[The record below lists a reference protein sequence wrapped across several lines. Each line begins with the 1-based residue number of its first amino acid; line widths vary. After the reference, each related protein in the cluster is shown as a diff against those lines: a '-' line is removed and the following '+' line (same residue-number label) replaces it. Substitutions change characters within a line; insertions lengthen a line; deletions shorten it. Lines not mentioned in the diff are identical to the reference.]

1 MAETAKLFD
10 EPIKVLPYPAE
21 AGLSGALFLRNVSKS
36 DDQNADKAA
45 SGYNPHQ
52 SRSPRIVAINY
63 IQLESKAGQPWSR
76 FGFDPR
82 SSLLYPPDTLSREP
96 TLQNCGLLHAAELS
110 FCPCVLN
117 VMLQCP
123 YERWWKY

>member
-45 SGYNPHQ
+45 SGYNHINPGVLG
-52 SRSPRIVAINY
+52 IVATNY
-63 IQLESKAGQPWSR
+63 IQLESRGGQPWSILDLIL
-76 FGFDPR
+76 DPVY
-82 SSLLYPPDTLSREP
+82 SIHLTHCRES
-96 TLQNCGLLHAAELS
+96 QGYRIVV
-110 FCPCVLN
+110 FF
-117 VMLQCP
+117 MLQSYRLALVCLM
-123 YERWWKY
+123 

>member
-52 SRSPRIVAINY
+52 SRSPRIVATNY
-63 IQLESKAGQPWSR
+63 IQLESRAGQPWSS

-82 SSLLYPPDTLSREP
+82 SSLLYPPDTVARAKVTES
-96 TLQNCGLLHAAELS
+96 S
-110 FCPCVLN
+110 FCPCMLN

-123 YERWWKY
+123 YERWWKYLV